1 MRTSWV
7 CITFSIF
14 RRLYSMDLCTKVQLR
29 KLLWW
34 SVIVGVPQFIPMAFV
49 HSGRQ
54 ALLMAVLIGLM
65 GGLANAACIDIAIR
79 ACPPGLQG
87 TLMMMVAAT
96 FPLSSRGGDVVG
108 SWGACLVEARS
119 FGNGPVTAPRRDILT
134 QIRSRLPRLSF
145 STFGIS
151 QLSLKIEHDPC
162 WCMVAGVCL
171 STRPSVYAT
180 VHQPAR
186 HLRREQKVIQS
197 HAFVLRPPFKFV
209 IPECP
214 ERPIRM

>member
-108 SWGACLVEARS
+108 SWIYGLSPRYGFQYCVIAITETYALILAVIPFVPKEI
-119 FGNGPVTAPRRDILT
+119 TATADGEPNPLDQAL
-134 QIRSRLPRLSF
+134 
-145 STFGIS
+145 
-151 QLSLKIEHDPC
+151 
-162 WCMVAGVCL
+162 
-171 STRPSVYAT
+171 
-180 VHQPAR
+180 
-186 HLRREQKVIQS
+186 
-197 HAFVLRPPFKFV
+197 VLRETGEAGAPA
-209 IPECP
+209 
-214 ERPIRM
+214 